1 MSGCMQRTSSKSACC
16 KLCATSLCCVVLCC
30 IAYFF
35 QKKKLSLSATKQLT
49 KHTLCTTGTL
59 FVYFVQSNEGN
70 RFHEMCAYI
79 EL

>member
-1 MSGCMQRTSSKSACC
+1 MRRTSSKLVFC
-16 KLCATSLCCVVLCC
+16 KLCATSLCCDVMHSM
-30 IAYFF
+30 FF
-35 QKKKLSLSATKQLT
+35 FRGKNLSLSATKQLT

>member
-1 MSGCMQRTSSKSACC
+1 MGVCGGLPQSRRVVSCV
-16 KLCATSLCCVVLCC
+16 LLVCVVLCC

-35 QKKKLSLSATKQLT
+35 QKKNLSLSATKQLT
-49 KHTLCTTGTL
+49 KHWLCTTGTL